1 MSHSDR
7 ASCPIRDSV
16 VARRA
21 FFAGFATIWLAAC
34 GGGPRLQVSVLDQT
48 GTSSAPLQGAQVQI
62 AQAENTALGA
72 AAERTTGPT
81 GKIEFSKLKAGLY
94 SIRVTKAGYSSS
106 EVSAR
111 VPDKKQV
118 QVSLQQVF
126 SVHGSVLFPDG
137 KPVQDAIVFFL
148 AQGTNQQKTATM
160 SGSEYEIDGLPAAIY
175 EVRAGTK
182 DRLYSIT
189 LDQFVLQQNENRDLV
204 LDEMPPQF
212 DMPEDEPLAPPS
224 ASGRGRVPKQ

>member
-1 MSHSDR
+1 MSESQRSSPRH
-7 ASCPIRDSV
+7 RDLLGQPAALAVLTSV
-16 VARRA
+16 
-21 FFAGFATIWLAAC
+21 WLVAC

-48 GTSSAPLQGAQVQI
+48 GTSTTPLHGAQVQI
-62 AQAENTALGA
+62 TRADNTALGGA
-72 AAERTTGPT
+72 VERTTGPT
-81 GKIEFSKLKAGLY
+81 GKIEFSKLKAGVY
-94 SIRVTKAGYSSS
+94 SVRVTKPGYSTS
-106 EVSAR
+106 EASVR

-137 KPVQDAIVFFL
+137 KPVQDAVVFFL
-148 AQGTNQQKTATM
+148 AQGSNQQKSATM
-160 SGSEYEIDGLPAAIY
+160 SGSEYEIGGLPAAIY

-189 LDQFVLQQNENRDLV
+189 LDQFVLQQNETRDLV

-212 DMPEDEPLAPPS
+212 DMPQDEPLTPPS